1 MASSIYFKQ
10 GLSLLFFIRETEMLD
25 NTKIKSL
32 LQQAKKE
39 AFLMGFLPPEKVN
52 IEISAAV
59 ETACWS
65 FIPPHRIVVGN
76 VSHNSK
82 KSEGYIQSL
91 LWHELSHARW
101 TERDMKEVDV
111 KLYNCRVPFKLYNL
125 FEDARIEHLFRDETG
140 KKFNWIQDIPNKE
153 ATTPVEIFYSFVNN
167 EGVYTK
173 EGANSFGDTIEL
185 RLLYVGKGSSNKNTI
200 FSINNKGEYDY
211 NHIKTLLKSCGY
223 ELGGVFYT
231 PGASVAKSNIIEDS
245 MIKSKA
251 AKAHGGVNVTTPDGK
266 FVELVSYETKDNSKS
281 LGRNRIRIL
290 SVNLAGSM
298 DATFDKV
305 ADYYK
310 RACNAQNSME
320 IIDICAEWLKEFPES
335 YRDEL
340 LNNYEQG
347 SRGRGKSKGDLISP
361 EDMENIAGES
371 ISGDENGKSLEEEA
385 VEMLSKGSLEGLGT
399 LYGSPETFDE
409 TRLNRLTQLFKGII
423 KRGMVKYNSIVPSKR
438 LNIRNYTLGSDKI
451 FKKTQYENGKSEKLS
466 VILDCSGSMSG
477 SHLYAGKEFLII
489 VNRLAKQG
497 LIRGNIILT
506 ESLKQVLLPMPVDEK
521 IIHSIRTGGGEGF
534 KTTIKKYGKVLQES
548 EKVFI
553 FTDGEIGD
561 EPDSDYNRKLG
572 IKTYGLYVGETDQTE
587 QLRRY
592 FDEAISKTS
601 LEDVINELL
610 KIVK

>member
-1 MASSIYFKQ
+1 MND
-10 GLSLLFFIRETEMLD
+10 E
-25 NTKIKSL
+25 KIKEIL
-32 LQQAKKE
+32 KKAKTDAFFMDMLPKE
-39 AFLMGFLPPEKVN
+39 QVN

-76 VSHNSK
+76 VTHNFKRSDN
-82 KSEGYIQSL
+82 YIQSL

-101 TERDMKEVDV
+101 TERDMKKVNI
-111 KLYNCRVPFKLYNL
+111 KLNNCRVPFKLYNL
-125 FEDARIEHLFRDETG
+125 FEDARIEHLFREETG

-167 EGVYTK
+167 EGVCKK
-173 EGANSFGDTIEL
+173 EETNSFGDTIEI

-223 ELGGVFYT
+223 ELGVVFYT

-245 MIKSKA
+245 MIKSKT

-281 LGRNRIRIL
+281 LGRNRIRVL

-298 DATFDKV
+298 DATFNKV
-305 ADYYK
+305 VEFYHK
-310 RACNAQNSME
+310 ACNAQNSME
-320 IIDICAEWLKEFPES
+320 IIDICDEWLKEFPES

-347 SRGRGKSKGDLISP
+347 PKGKGKGKGDLMSP
-361 EDMENIAGES
+361 EEMES
-371 ISGDENGKSLEEEA
+371 ISGQGIYGDENGKSLEEEA
-385 VEMLSKGSLEGLGT
+385 TESLSKGSKEGLGT
-399 LYGSPETFDE
+399 LYGSPETFNE
-409 TRLNRLTQLFKGII
+409 TRLNKLTQLFKGII
-423 KRGMVKYNSIVPSKR
+423 KRGMIKYNSIIPSKK

-489 VNRLAKQG
+489 INRLAKQG
-497 LIRGNIILT
+497 LVRGNIILT

-534 KTTIKKYGKVLQES
+534 KTTIKKYGKILQES

-561 EPDSDYNRKLG
+561 VPDSDYNRKLG
-572 IKTYGLYVGETDQTE
+572 IKTYGLYVGNSDQTE
-587 QLRRY
+587 QLKKF
-592 FDEAISKTS
+592 FDEAISKTT

-610 KIVK
+610 KIIK

>member
-1 MASSIYFKQ
+1 MND
-10 GLSLLFFIRETEMLD
+10 E
-25 NTKIKSL
+25 KIKEIL
-32 LQQAKKE
+32 RKAKTDAFFMDMLPKE
-39 AFLMGFLPPEKVN
+39 QVD

-76 VSHNSK
+76 VTHNSK
-82 KSEGYIQSL
+82 RSESYIQSL

-101 TERDMKEVDV
+101 TERDMKKVNI
-111 KLYNCRVPFKLYNL
+111 KLNTCRVPFKLYNL
-125 FEDARIEHLFRDETG
+125 FEDARIEHLFREETG
-140 KKFNWIQDIPNKE
+140 KKFNWIQDIPNRE

-167 EGVYTK
+167 EGVYQK

-185 RLLYVGKGSSNKNTI
+185 RLLYVGKGNASKNTF
-200 FSINNKGEYDY
+200 FSINNTGEYDY
-211 NHIKTLLKSCGY
+211 NHIKALLKNCGY
-223 ELGGVFYT
+223 DLGI
-231 PGASVAKSNIIEDS
+231 SVYYIPKSSIVKSHVLEDS

-251 AKAHGGVNVTTPDGK
+251 AKAHGGIQISTPNGGETI
-266 FVELVSYETKDNSKS
+266 ELVSYESKDNPNP
-281 LGRNRIRIL
+281 LGRNRTRVL

-298 DATFDKV
+298 EASFDKV
-305 ADYYK
+305 VEYYN
-310 RACNAQNSME
+310 RACRAQNSME
-320 IIDICAEWLKEFPES
+320 IIDICAEWLKDFPES

-340 LNNYEQG
+340 LNNYEQSHSKG
-347 SRGRGKSKGDLISP
+347 KGKGKSDLMSP
-361 EDMENIAGES
+361 EEMES
-371 ISGDENGKSLEEEA
+371 ISGQSIYGDENGKSLEEEA
-385 VEMLSKGSLEGLGT
+385 TEILSKGSIEGLGT
-399 LYGSPETFDE
+399 LYGSPATFNE
-409 TRLNRLTQLFKGII
+409 TRLNKLTQLFKGII
-423 KRGMVKYNSIVPSKR
+423 KRGMIKYNSIIPSKK

-489 VNRLAKQG
+489 INRLAKQG
-497 LIRGNIILT
+497 LVRGNIILT

-534 KTTIKKYGKVLQES
+534 KTTIKKYGKILQES
-548 EKVFI
+548 GKVFI

-561 EPDSDYNRKLG
+561 VPDSDYNRKLG

-587 QLRRY
+587 QLKKF
-592 FDEAISKTS
+592 FDEAISKTT

-610 KIVK
+610 KIIK

>member
-1 MASSIYFKQ
+1 MND
-10 GLSLLFFIRETEMLD
+10 E
-25 NTKIKSL
+25 KIKEIL
-32 LQQAKKE
+32 KKAKTDAFFMDMLPKE
-39 AFLMGFLPPEKVN
+39 QVD

-76 VSHNSK
+76 VTHNSK
-82 KSEGYIQSL
+82 RSDNYIQSL

-101 TERDMKEVDV
+101 TERDFEKKKRVLMDK
-111 KLYNCRVPFKLYNL
+111 KVPFKLYNL
-125 FEDARIEHLFRDETG
+125 FEDARIEHLFREETG

-173 EGANSFGDTIEL
+173 EGANSFGDTIEI
-185 RLLYVGKGSSNKNTI
+185 RLLYVGKGRSNKNTI

-281 LGRNRIRIL
+281 LGRNRIRVL

-298 DATFDKV
+298 DATFNKV
-305 ADYYK
+305 VEFYHK
-310 RACNAQNSME
+310 ACNAQNSME
-320 IIDICAEWLKEFPES
+320 IIDICDEWLKEFPES

-347 SRGRGKSKGDLISP
+347 PKGKGKGKGDLMSP
-361 EDMENIAGES
+361 EEMES
-371 ISGDENGKSLEEEA
+371 ISGQGIYGDENGKSLEEEA
-385 VEMLSKGSLEGLGT
+385 TESLSKGSKEGLGT
-399 LYGSPETFDE
+399 LYGSPETFNE
-409 TRLNRLTQLFKGII
+409 TRLNKLTQLFKGII
-423 KRGMVKYNSIVPSKR
+423 KRGMIKYNSIIPSKK

-489 VNRLAKQG
+489 INRLAKQG

-534 KTTIKKYGKVLQES
+534 KTTIKKYGKILQES

-561 EPDSDYNRKLG
+561 VPDSDYNRKLG

-587 QLRRY
+587 QLKKF
-592 FDEAISKTS
+592 FDEAISKTT

-610 KIVK
+610 KIIK

>member
-1 MASSIYFKQ
+1 MNN
-10 GLSLLFFIRETEMLD
+10 E
-25 NTKIKSL
+25 KIKEIL
-32 LQQAKKE
+32 KKAKTDAFFMDMLPKE
-39 AFLMGFLPPEKVN
+39 QVD
-52 IEISAAV
+52 IEISTAV

-76 VSHNSK
+76 VTHNSK
-82 KSEGYIQSL
+82 RSDNYIQSL

-101 TERDMKEVDV
+101 TERDFEKKKRVLMDK
-111 KLYNCRVPFKLYNL
+111 KVPFKLYNL
-125 FEDARIEHLFRDETG
+125 FEDARIEHLFREKTG

-167 EGVYTK
+167 EGVCKK
-173 EGANSFGDTIEL
+173 EETNSFGDTIEI
-185 RLLYVGKGSSNKNTI
+185 RLLYVGQGAKTENTY
-200 FSINNKGEYDY
+200 FSINNNGEYSY
-211 NHIKTLLKSCGY
+211 KEIESLLKNSEY
-223 ELGGVFYT
+223 EMNGVFCI
-231 PGASVAKSNIIEDS
+231 PFASTAKSHVVEDS
-245 MIKSKA
+245 LIKSKA
-251 AKAHGGVNVTTPDGK
+251 KKAHGGVIIYSKGTRVD
-266 FVELVSYETKDNSKS
+266 LVSYESKKNPNP
-281 LGRNRIRIL
+281 LYEKRIKVL

-298 DATFDKV
+298 DATFNKV
-305 ADYYK
+305 VEYYN

-320 IIDICAEWLKEFPES
+320 IIDICDEWLKDFPES

-347 SRGRGKSKGDLISP
+347 PKGRGTGKGDLMSP
-361 EDMENIAGES
+361 EEMES
-371 ISGDENGKSLEEEA
+371 ISGQSIYGDENGKSLEEEA
-385 VEMLSKGSLEGLGT
+385 TEILSKGSKEGLGT
-399 LYGSPETFDE
+399 LYGNPETFDE
-409 TRLNRLTQLFKGII
+409 TRLNKLTQLFKGII
-423 KRGMVKYNSIVPSKR
+423 KRGMIKYNSIIPSKK

-489 VNRLAKQG
+489 INRLAKQG
-497 LIRGNIILT
+497 LVRGNIILT

-534 KTTIKKYGKVLQES
+534 KTTIKKYGKILQES

-561 EPDSDYNRKLG
+561 EPDADYNSKLG
-572 IKTYGLYVGETDQTE
+572 IKTYGLYVGEKDQTA
-587 QLRRY
+587 QLKN
-592 FDEAISKTS
+592 FFNEAISKTS

-610 KIVK
+610 KIIK

>member
-1 MASSIYFKQ
+1 MNN
-10 GLSLLFFIRETEMLD
+10 E
-25 NTKIKSL
+25 KIKEIL
-32 LQQAKKE
+32 RKAKTDAFFMNMLPKE
-39 AFLMGFLPPEKVN
+39 QVN

-76 VSHNSK
+76 VTHNFKRSDN
-82 KSEGYIQSL
+82 YIQSL

-101 TERDMKEVDV
+101 TERDMKKVNI
-111 KLYNCRVPFKLYNL
+111 KLNNCRVPFKLYNL
-125 FEDARIEHLFRDETG
+125 FEDARIEHLFRKLTG

-167 EGVYTK
+167 EGVCKK
-173 EGANSFGDTIEL
+173 EETNSFGDTIEI

-223 ELGGVFYT
+223 ELGVVFYT

-281 LGRNRIRIL
+281 LGRNRIRVL

-298 DATFDKV
+298 DATFNKV
-305 ADYYK
+305 VEFYHK
-310 RACNAQNSME
+310 TCNAQNSME
-320 IIDICAEWLKEFPES
+320 IIDICDEWLKEFPES

-347 SRGRGKSKGDLISP
+347 PKGKGKGKGDLMSP
-361 EDMENIAGES
+361 EEMES
-371 ISGDENGKSLEEEA
+371 ISGQGIYGDENGKSLEEEA
-385 VEMLSKGSLEGLGT
+385 TESLSKGSKEGLGT

-409 TRLNRLTQLFKGII
+409 TRLNKLTQLFKGII
-423 KRGMVKYNSIVPSKR
+423 KRGMIKYNSIIPSKK

-451 FKKTQYENGKSEKLS
+451 FKKSQYDNGKSEKLS

-489 VNRLAKQG
+489 INRLAKQG

-521 IIHSIRTGGGEGF
+521 IIHAIRTGGGEGF
-534 KTTIKKYGKVLQES
+534 KTTIKKYGKILQES
-548 EKVFI
+548 GKVFV
-553 FTDGEIGD
+553 FTDGEIG
-561 EPDSDYNRKLG
+561 SDYNRKLS

-587 QLRRY
+587 QLKKF
-592 FDEAISKTS
+592 FDEAISKTT

-610 KIVK
+610 KLVK

>member
-1 MASSIYFKQ
+1 MNN
-10 GLSLLFFIRETEMLD
+10 E
-25 NTKIKSL
+25 KIKEIL
-32 LQQAKKE
+32 KKAKTE
-39 AFLMGFLPPEKVN
+39 AFLMGFLPSERVN

-76 VSHNSK
+76 EIYHSK
-82 KSEGYIQSL
+82 RSDNFIQSL
-91 LWHELSHARW
+91 LLHELSHARW
-101 TERDMKEVDV
+101 TERDMKKVNI
-111 KLYNCRVPFKLYNL
+111 KLNNCRVPFKLYNL
-125 FEDARIEHLFRDETG
+125 FEDARIEHLFREETG
-140 KKFNWIQDIPNKE
+140 KKFNWIQDIPNRE

-167 EGVYTK
+167 EGVCKK
-173 EGANSFGDTIEL
+173 EETNSFDDTIEI

-223 ELGGVFYT
+223 ELGVVFYS

-251 AKAHGGVNVTTPDGK
+251 AKAHGGVNVNTPDGK

-281 LGRNRIRIL
+281 LGRNRIRVL

-298 DATFDKV
+298 DATFNKV
-305 ADYYK
+305 VEFYHK
-310 RACNAQNSME
+310 ACNAQNSME
-320 IIDICAEWLKEFPES
+320 IIDICDEWLKEFPES

-347 SRGRGKSKGDLISP
+347 PKGKGKGKGDLMSP
-361 EDMENIAGES
+361 EEMES
-371 ISGDENGKSLEEEA
+371 ISGQGIYGDENGKSLEEEA
-385 VEMLSKGSLEGLGT
+385 TESLSKGSKEGLGT
-399 LYGSPETFDE
+399 LYGSPETFNE
-409 TRLNRLTQLFKGII
+409 TRLNKLTQLFKGII
-423 KRGMVKYNSIVPSKR
+423 KRGMIKYNSIIPSKK

-489 VNRLAKQG
+489 INRLAKQG
-497 LIRGNIILT
+497 LVRGNIILT

-561 EPDSDYNRKLG
+561 IPDSDYNRKLG
-572 IKTYGLYVGETDQTE
+572 IKTYGLYVGDSDQTE
-587 QLRRY
+587 QLRKY
-592 FDEAISKTS
+592 FDEAISKTT

-610 KIVK
+610 KIIK

>member
-1 MASSIYFKQ
+1 MNN
-10 GLSLLFFIRETEMLD
+10 E
-25 NTKIKSL
+25 KIKEIL
-32 LQQAKKE
+32 KKAKTDAFFMDMLPKE
-39 AFLMGFLPPEKVN
+39 QIN

-76 VSHNSK
+76 VTHNFKRSDN
-82 KSEGYIQSL
+82 YIQSL

-101 TERDMKEVDV
+101 TERDMKKVNI
-111 KLYNCRVPFKLYNL
+111 KLNNCRVPFKLYNL
-125 FEDARIEHLFRDETG
+125 FEDARIEHLFREETG

-167 EGVYTK
+167 EGVCKK
-173 EGANSFGDTIEL
+173 EETNSFGDTIEI

-200 FSINNKGEYDY
+200 FSINNKGGYDY

-223 ELGGVFYT
+223 ELGCVFYT
-231 PGASVAKSNIIEDS
+231 PGASVVKSNIIEDS

-281 LGRNRIRIL
+281 LGRNRIRVL

-298 DATFDKV
+298 EATFNKV
-305 ADYYK
+305 VEYYN

-320 IIDICAEWLKEFPES
+320 IIDICAEWLKDFPES

-347 SRGRGKSKGDLISP
+347 PKGRGIGKGDLMSP
-361 EDMENIAGES
+361 EEMES
-371 ISGDENGKSLEEEA
+371 ISGQSIYGDENGKSLEEEA
-385 VEMLSKGSLEGLGT
+385 TEILSKGSKEGLGT
-399 LYGSPETFDE
+399 LYGNPETFDE
-409 TRLNRLTQLFKGII
+409 TRLNKLTQLFKGII
-423 KRGMVKYNSIVPSKR
+423 KRGMIKYNSIIPSKK

-489 VNRLAKQG
+489 INRLAKQG
-497 LIRGNIILT
+497 LVRGNIILT

-534 KTTIKKYGKVLQES
+534 KTTIKKYGKILQES

-561 EPDSDYNRKLG
+561 VPDSDYNRKLG
-572 IKTYGLYVGETDQTE
+572 IKTYGLYVGNSDQTE
-587 QLRRY
+587 QLRKY

-610 KIVK
+610 KIIK

>member
-1 MASSIYFKQ
+1 MNN
-10 GLSLLFFIRETEMLD
+10 E
-25 NTKIKSL
+25 KIKEIL
-32 LQQAKKE
+32 RKAKTDAFFMNMLPKE
-39 AFLMGFLPPEKVN
+39 QVD
-52 IEISAAV
+52 ITVSTAV

-76 VSHNSK
+76 VTHNSK
-82 KSEGYIQSL
+82 RSDNYIQSL

-101 TERDMKEVDV
+101 TERDFEKKKRVLMDK
-111 KLYNCRVPFKLYNL
+111 KVPFKLYNL
-125 FEDARIEHLFRDETG
+125 FEDARIEHLFREKTG

-167 EGVYTK
+167 EGVCKK
-173 EGANSFGDTIEL
+173 EETNSFGDTIEI
-185 RLLYVGKGSSNKNTI
+185 RLLYVGQGAKTENTY
-200 FSINNKGEYDY
+200 FSINNNGEYSY
-211 NHIKTLLKSCGY
+211 KEIESLLKNSEY
-223 ELGGVFYT
+223 EMNGVFCI
-231 PGASVAKSNIIEDS
+231 PFASTAKSHVVEDS
-245 MIKSKA
+245 LIKSKA
-251 AKAHGGVNVTTPDGK
+251 KKAHGGVIIYSKGTRVD
-266 FVELVSYETKDNSKS
+266 LVSYESKDNPNP
-281 LGRNRIRIL
+281 LGRNRTRVL
-290 SVNLAGSM
+290 SVNLADSM
-298 DATFDKV
+298 DATFNKV
-305 ADYYK
+305 VEYYN
-310 RACNAQNSME
+310 RACKAQNSME
-320 IIDICAEWLKEFPES
+320 IIDICAEWLKDFPES

-347 SRGRGKSKGDLISP
+347 PKGRGTGKGDLMSP
-361 EDMENIAGES
+361 EEMES
-371 ISGDENGKSLEEEA
+371 ISGQSIYGDENGKSLEEEA
-385 VEMLSKGSLEGLGT
+385 TEILSKGSKEGLGT
-399 LYGSPETFDE
+399 LYGNPETFDE
-409 TRLNRLTQLFKGII
+409 IRLNKLTQLFKGII
-423 KRGMVKYNSIVPSKR
+423 KRGMIKYNSIIPSKK

-489 VNRLAKQG
+489 INRLAKQG

-534 KTTIKKYGKVLQES
+534 KTTIKKYGKILQES

-561 EPDSDYNRKLG
+561 VLDSDYNRKLG
-572 IKTYGLYVGETDQTE
+572 IKTYGLYVGNSDQTE
-587 QLRRY
+587 QLRKY

-610 KIVK
+610 KIIK

>member
-1 MASSIYFKQ
+1 MND
-10 GLSLLFFIRETEMLD
+10 E
-25 NTKIKSL
+25 KIKEIL
-32 LQQAKKE
+32 RKAKTDAFFMDMLPKE
-39 AFLMGFLPPEKVN
+39 QVN

-76 VSHNSK
+76 VTHNFKRSDN
-82 KSEGYIQSL
+82 YIQSL

-101 TERDMKEVDV
+101 TERDMKKVNI
-111 KLYNCRVPFKLYNL
+111 KLNNCRVPFKLYNL
-125 FEDARIEHLFRDETG
+125 FEDARIEHLFREETG
-140 KKFNWIQDIPNKE
+140 KKFNWIQDIPNRE

-167 EGVYTK
+167 EGVCKK
-173 EGANSFGDTIEL
+173 EETNSFDDTIEI

-223 ELGGVFYT
+223 ELGVVFYS

-251 AKAHGGVNVTTPDGK
+251 AKAHGGVNVNTPDGK
-266 FVELVSYETKDNSKS
+266 FVELVSYESKDNSEP
-281 LGRNRIRIL
+281 LGRNRIRVL

-298 DATFDKV
+298 DATFNKV
-305 ADYYK
+305 VEFYHK
-310 RACNAQNSME
+310 ACNAQNSME
-320 IIDICAEWLKEFPES
+320 IIDICDEWLKEFPES

-347 SRGRGKSKGDLISP
+347 PKGKGKGKSDLMSP
-361 EDMENIAGES
+361 EEMES
-371 ISGDENGKSLEEEA
+371 ISGQSIYGDENGKSLEEEA
-385 VEMLSKGSLEGLGT
+385 TESLSKGSKEGLGT
-399 LYGSPETFDE
+399 LYGSPEAFNE
-409 TRLNRLTQLFKGII
+409 TRLNKLTQLFKGII
-423 KRGMVKYNSIVPSKR
+423 KRGMIKYNSIIPSKK

-489 VNRLAKQG
+489 INRLAKQG
-497 LIRGNIILT
+497 LVRGNIILT

-561 EPDSDYNRKLG
+561 IPDSDYNRKLG
-572 IKTYGLYVGETDQTE
+572 IKTYGLYVGDSDQTE
-587 QLRRY
+587 QLRKY
-592 FDEAISKTS
+592 FDEAISKTT

-610 KIVK
+610 KIIK

>member
-1 MASSIYFKQ
+1 MNN
-10 GLSLLFFIRETEMLD
+10 E
-25 NTKIKSL
+25 KIKEIL
-32 LQQAKKE
+32 RKAKTDAFFMNMLPKE
-39 AFLMGFLPPEKVN
+39 QVN

-76 VSHNSK
+76 VTHNFKRSDN
-82 KSEGYIQSL
+82 YIQSL

-101 TERDMKEVDV
+101 TERDMKKVNI
-111 KLYNCRVPFKLYNL
+111 KLNNCRVPFKLYNL
-125 FEDARIEHLFRDETG
+125 FEDARIEHLFRKLTG

-167 EGVYTK
+167 EGVCKK
-173 EGANSFGDTIEL
+173 EETNSFGDTIEI

-223 ELGGVFYT
+223 ELGVVFYT
-231 PGASVAKSNIIEDS
+231 PGASVGKSNIIEDS

-281 LGRNRIRIL
+281 LGRNRIRVL

-298 DATFDKV
+298 DATFNKV
-305 ADYYK
+305 VEFYHK
-310 RACNAQNSME
+310 TCNAQNSME
-320 IIDICAEWLKEFPES
+320 IIDICDEWLKEFPES

-347 SRGRGKSKGDLISP
+347 PKGKGKGKGDLMSP
-361 EDMENIAGES
+361 EEMES
-371 ISGDENGKSLEEEA
+371 ISGQGIYGDENGKSLEEEA
-385 VEMLSKGSLEGLGT
+385 TESLSKGSKEGLGT

-409 TRLNRLTQLFKGII
+409 TRLNKLTQLFKGII
-423 KRGMVKYNSIVPSKR
+423 KRGMIKYNSIIPSKK

-451 FKKTQYENGKSEKLS
+451 FKKSQYDNGKSEKLS

-489 VNRLAKQG
+489 INRLAKQG

-521 IIHSIRTGGGEGF
+521 IIHAIRTGGGEGF
-534 KTTIKKYGKVLQES
+534 KTTIKKYGKILQES
-548 EKVFI
+548 GKVFV
-553 FTDGEIGD
+553 FTDGEIG
-561 EPDSDYNRKLG
+561 SDYNRKLS

-587 QLRRY
+587 QLKKF
-592 FDEAISKTS
+592 FDEAISKTT

-610 KIVK
+610 KLVK

>member
-1 MASSIYFKQ
+1 MND
-10 GLSLLFFIRETEMLD
+10 E
-25 NTKIKSL
+25 KIKEIL
-32 LQQAKKE
+32 KKAKTDAFFMDMLPKE
-39 AFLMGFLPPEKVN
+39 QVN

-76 VSHNSK
+76 VTHNSK
-82 KSEGYIQSL
+82 RSDNYIQSL

-101 TERDMKEVDV
+101 TERDMKKVNI
-111 KLYNCRVPFKLYNL
+111 KLNNCRVPFKLYNL
-125 FEDARIEHLFRDETG
+125 FEDARIEHLFREETG

-167 EGVYTK
+167 EGVCKK
-173 EGANSFGDTIEL
+173 EETNSFGDIIEI

-200 FSINNKGEYDY
+200 FSINNKGEYNY

-251 AKAHGGVNVTTPDGK
+251 AKAHGGVNVTIPDGK

-281 LGRNRIRIL
+281 LGRNRIRVL

-298 DATFDKV
+298 DATFNKV
-305 ADYYK
+305 VEFYHK
-310 RACNAQNSME
+310 ACNAQNSME
-320 IIDICAEWLKEFPES
+320 IIDICDEWLKEFPES

-347 SRGRGKSKGDLISP
+347 PKGKGKGKGDLMSP
-361 EDMENIAGES
+361 EEMES
-371 ISGDENGKSLEEEA
+371 ISGQGIYGDENGKSLEEEA
-385 VEMLSKGSLEGLGT
+385 TESLSKGSKEGLGT

-409 TRLNRLTQLFKGII
+409 TRLNKLTQLFKGII
-423 KRGMVKYNSIVPSKR
+423 KRGMIKYNSIIPSKK

-489 VNRLAKQG
+489 INRLAKQG
-497 LIRGNIILT
+497 LVRGNIILT

-561 EPDSDYNRKLG
+561 IPDSDYNRKLG

-587 QLRRY
+587 QLRKY
-592 FDEAISKTS
+592 FDEAISKTT

>member
-1 MASSIYFKQ
+1 MNN
-10 GLSLLFFIRETEMLD
+10 E
-25 NTKIKSL
+25 KIKEIL
-32 LQQAKKE
+32 KKAKTDAFFMDMLPKE
-39 AFLMGFLPPEKVN
+39 QVN

-76 VSHNSK
+76 ESYHSNRSDNF
-82 KSEGYIQSL
+82 IQSL
-91 LWHELSHARW
+91 LWHELSHAKW
-101 TERDMKEVDV
+101 TERDFEKINKELWD
-111 KLYNCRVPFKLYNL
+111 KKVPFKLYNL
-125 FEDARIEHLFRDETG
+125 FEDARIEHLFREETG
-140 KKFNWIQDIPNKE
+140 IRFDWIKDIPNKE

-167 EGVYTK
+167 EGVYEK

-185 RLLYVGKGSSNKNTI
+185 RLLHVGPGAREANTY
-200 FSINNKGEYDY
+200 FSINNQGKFSYAQIDV
-211 NHIKTLLKSCGY
+211 LLKNTEYEMTDGISCK
-223 ELGGVFYT
+223 
-231 PGASVAKSNIIEDS
+231 PSASTTKSRVLEDS
-245 MIKSKA
+245 FIKSKA
-251 AKAHGGVNVTTPDGK
+251 TKPHGSVTFYRKGQRID
-266 FVELVSYETKDNSKS
+266 LVSYETKDNSKS
-281 LGRNRIRIL
+281 LGRNRTKVL
-290 SVNLAGSM
+290 SINLAGSI
-298 DATFDKV
+298 DATFNKV
-305 ADYYK
+305 IEYYN

-347 SRGRGKSKGDLISP
+347 PKGKGKGKGDLMSP
-361 EDMENIAGES
+361 EDMENISGES
-371 ISGDENGKSLEEEA
+371 ISSDENGKSLEEEA
-385 VEMLSKGSLEGLGT
+385 TEILSKGSKEGLGT

-409 TRLNRLTQLFKGII
+409 TRLNKLTQLFKGII
-423 KRGMVKYNSIVPSKR
+423 KRGMIKYNSIIPSKK

-451 FKKTQYENGKSEKLS
+451 FKKSQYDNGKSEKLS

-489 VNRLAKQG
+489 INRLAKQG

-506 ESLKQVLLPMPVDEK
+506 ESLEQVLLPMPVDEK

-534 KTTIKKYGKVLQES
+534 KTTIKKYGKILQES
-548 EKVFI
+548 GKVFV

-561 EPDSDYNRKLG
+561 IPDSDYNRKLS

-587 QLRRY
+587 QLKKF
-592 FDEAISKTS
+592 FDEAISNRT

-610 KIVK
+610 KIIK

>member
-1 MASSIYFKQ
+1 MNN
-10 GLSLLFFIRETEMLD
+10 E
-25 NTKIKSL
+25 KIKEIL
-32 LQQAKKE
+32 KKAKTDAFFMDMLPKE
-39 AFLMGFLPPEKVN
+39 QVN

-76 VSHNSK
+76 VTHNFKRSDN
-82 KSEGYIQSL
+82 YIQSL

-101 TERDMKEVDV
+101 TERDMKKVNI
-111 KLYNCRVPFKLYNL
+111 KLNNCRVPFKLYNL
-125 FEDARIEHLFRDETG
+125 FEDARIEHLFRENTR
-140 KKFNWIQDIPNKE
+140 KRFNWIQDIPNKE

-167 EGVYTK
+167 EGVCKK
-173 EGANSFGDTIEL
+173 EETNSFGDTIDI
-185 RLLYVGKGSSNKNTI
+185 RLLYVGQGAKTENTY
-200 FSINNKGEYDY
+200 FSINNNGEYSY
-211 NHIKTLLKSCGY
+211 KEIESLLKNSEY
-223 ELGGVFYT
+223 EMNGVFCI
-231 PGASVAKSNIIEDS
+231 PFASTAKSHVVEDS
-245 MIKSKA
+245 LIKSKA
-251 AKAHGGVNVTTPDGK
+251 KKAHGGVIIYSKGTRVD
-266 FVELVSYETKDNSKS
+266 LVSYESKKNPNP
-281 LGRNRIRIL
+281 LYEKRIKVL

-298 DATFDKV
+298 EATFNKV
-305 ADYYK
+305 VEYYN

-320 IIDICAEWLKEFPES
+320 IIDICAEWLKDFPES

-347 SRGRGKSKGDLISP
+347 PKGRGIGKGDLMSP
-361 EDMENIAGES
+361 EEMES
-371 ISGDENGKSLEEEA
+371 ISGQSIYGDENGKSLEEEA
-385 VEMLSKGSLEGLGT
+385 TEILSKGSKEGLGT
-399 LYGSPETFDE
+399 LYGNPETFDE
-409 TRLNRLTQLFKGII
+409 TRLNKLTQLFKGII
-423 KRGMVKYNSIVPSKR
+423 KRGMIKYNSIIPSKK

-489 VNRLAKQG
+489 INRLAKQG
-497 LIRGNIILT
+497 LVRGNIILT

-534 KTTIKKYGKVLQES
+534 KTTIKKYGKILQES

-561 EPDSDYNRKLG
+561 VPDSDYNRKLG
-572 IKTYGLYVGETDQTE
+572 IKTYGLYVGDSDQTE
-587 QLRRY
+587 QLRKY
-592 FDEAISKTS
+592 FDEAISKTT

-610 KIVK
+610 KIIK

>member
-1 MASSIYFKQ
+1 MNN
-10 GLSLLFFIRETEMLD
+10 E
-25 NTKIKSL
+25 KIKEIL
-32 LQQAKKE
+32 KKAKTE
-39 AFLMGFLPPEKVN
+39 AFLMGFLPSERVN

-76 VSHNSK
+76 EIYHSK
-82 KSEGYIQSL
+82 RSDNFIQSL
-91 LWHELSHARW
+91 LLHELSHARW
-101 TERDMKEVDV
+101 TERDMKKVNI
-111 KLYNCRVPFKLYNL
+111 KLNNCRVPFKLYNL
-125 FEDARIEHLFRDETG
+125 FEDARIEHLFREETG

-167 EGVYTK
+167 EGVCKK
-173 EGANSFGDTIEL
+173 EETNSFGDTIEI

-223 ELGGVFYT
+223 ELGGVFYS

-281 LGRNRIRIL
+281 LGRNRIRVL

-298 DATFDKV
+298 DATFNKV
-305 ADYYK
+305 VEFYHK
-310 RACNAQNSME
+310 ACNAQNSME
-320 IIDICAEWLKEFPES
+320 IIDICDEWLKEFPES

-347 SRGRGKSKGDLISP
+347 PKGKGKGKGDLMSP
-361 EDMENIAGES
+361 EEMES
-371 ISGDENGKSLEEEA
+371 ISGQGIYGDENGKSLEEEA
-385 VEMLSKGSLEGLGT
+385 TESLSKGSKEGLGT
-399 LYGSPETFDE
+399 LYGSPETFNE
-409 TRLNRLTQLFKGII
+409 TRLNKLTQLFKGII
-423 KRGMVKYNSIVPSKR
+423 KRGMIKYNSIIPSKK

-489 VNRLAKQG
+489 INRLAKQG
-497 LIRGNIILT
+497 LVRGNIILT

-561 EPDSDYNRKLG
+561 VPDSDYNRKLG
-572 IKTYGLYVGETDQTE
+572 IKTYGLYVGDSDQTE
-587 QLRRY
+587 QLRKY
-592 FDEAISKTS
+592 FDEAISKTT

-610 KIVK
+610 KIIK

>member
-1 MASSIYFKQ
+1 MNN
-10 GLSLLFFIRETEMLD
+10 E
-25 NTKIKSL
+25 KIKEIL
-32 LQQAKKE
+32 RKAKTDAFFMDMLPKE
-39 AFLMGFLPPEKVN
+39 QVN

-76 VSHNSK
+76 VTHNFKRSDN
-82 KSEGYIQSL
+82 YIQSL

-101 TERDMKEVDV
+101 TERDMKKVNI
-111 KLYNCRVPFKLYNL
+111 KLNNCRVPFKLYNL
-125 FEDARIEHLFRDETG
+125 FEDARIEHLFREETG

-167 EGVYTK
+167 EGVCKK
-173 EGANSFGDTIEL
+173 EETNSFGDTIEI
-185 RLLYVGKGSSNKNTI
+185 RLLYAGKGRSNKNTI

-281 LGRNRIRIL
+281 LGRNRIRVL

-298 DATFDKV
+298 DATFNKV
-305 ADYYK
+305 VEFYHK
-310 RACNAQNSME
+310 ACNAQNSME
-320 IIDICAEWLKEFPES
+320 IIDICDEWLKEFPES

-347 SRGRGKSKGDLISP
+347 PKGKGKGKSDLMSP
-361 EDMENIAGES
+361 EDMENIAGEG
-371 ISGDENGKSLEEEA
+371 ISGDENDKSLEEATER
-385 VEMLSKGSLEGLGT
+385 LSKGSKEGLGN

-409 TRLNRLTQLFKGII
+409 TRLNKLTQLFKGII
-423 KRGMVKYNSIVPSKR
+423 KRGMIKYNSIIPSKK

-489 VNRLAKQG
+489 INRLAKQG

-506 ESLKQVLLPMPVDEK
+506 ESLKQILLPMPVDEK

-534 KTTIKKYGKVLQES
+534 KTTIKKYGKILQES
-548 EKVFI
+548 EKIFI

-561 EPDSDYNRKLG
+561 VPDSDYNRKLG
-572 IKTYGLYVGETDQTE
+572 IKTYGLYVGEKDQTA
-587 QLRRY
+587 QLKN
-592 FDEAISKTS
+592 FFNEAISKTS

-610 KIVK
+610 KIIK

>member
-1 MASSIYFKQ
+1 MND
-10 GLSLLFFIRETEMLD
+10 E
-25 NTKIKSL
+25 KIKEIL
-32 LQQAKKE
+32 RKAKTDAFFMDMLPKE
-39 AFLMGFLPPEKVN
+39 QVN

-76 VSHNSK
+76 VTHNSK
-82 KSEGYIQSL
+82 RSDNYIQSL

-101 TERDMKEVDV
+101 TERNFEKKNRVLMDK
-111 KLYNCRVPFKLYNL
+111 RVPFKLYNL
-125 FEDARIEHLFRDETG
+125 FEDARIEHLFREETG
-140 KKFNWIQDIPNKE
+140 KKFNWIQDIPNRE

-167 EGVYTK
+167 EGVCKK
-173 EGANSFGDTIEL
+173 EETNSFGDTIEI
-185 RLLYVGKGSSNKNTI
+185 RLLYVGKGRSNKNTI
-200 FSINNKGEYDY
+200 FSINNKGEYNY
-211 NHIKTLLKSCGY
+211 NYIKTLLESYGY
-223 ELGGVFYT
+223 EVGGVFYS

-266 FVELVSYETKDNSKS
+266 FVELVSYESKDNSEP
-281 LGRNRIRIL
+281 LGRNRIRVL

-298 DATFDKV
+298 DATFNKV
-305 ADYYK
+305 VEFYHK
-310 RACNAQNSME
+310 ACNAQNSME
-320 IIDICAEWLKEFPES
+320 IIDICDEWLKEFPES

-340 LNNYEQG
+340 LNNYEQSHSKG
-347 SRGRGKSKGDLISP
+347 KGKGKSDLMSP
-361 EDMENIAGES
+361 EEMES
-371 ISGDENGKSLEEEA
+371 ISGQGIYGDENGKSLEEEA
-385 VEMLSKGSLEGLGT
+385 TEILSKGSKEGLGT
-399 LYGSPETFDE
+399 LYGSPEAFNE
-409 TRLNRLTQLFKGII
+409 TRLNKLTQLFKGII
-423 KRGMVKYNSIVPSKR
+423 KRGMIKYNSIIPSKK

-489 VNRLAKQG
+489 INRLAKQG
-497 LIRGNIILT
+497 LVRGNIILT

-561 EPDSDYNRKLG
+561 VPDSDYNRKLG
-572 IKTYGLYVGETDQTE
+572 IKTYGLYVGDSDQTE
-587 QLRRY
+587 QLRKY
-592 FDEAISKTS
+592 FDEAISKTT

-610 KIVK
+610 KIIK

>member
-1 MASSIYFKQ
+1 MNN
-10 GLSLLFFIRETEMLD
+10 E
-25 NTKIKSL
+25 KIKEIL
-32 LQQAKKE
+32 KKAKTE
-39 AFLMGFLPPEKVN
+39 AFLMGFLPSERVN

-76 VSHNSK
+76 EIYHSK
-82 KSEGYIQSL
+82 RSDNFIQSL
-91 LWHELSHARW
+91 LLHELSHARW
-101 TERDMKEVDV
+101 TERDMKKVNI
-111 KLYNCRVPFKLYNL
+111 KLNNCRVPFKLYNL
-125 FEDARIEHLFRDETG
+125 FEDARIEHLFREETG
-140 KKFNWIQDIPNKE
+140 KKFNWIQDIPNRE

-167 EGVYTK
+167 EGVCKK
-173 EGANSFGDTIEL
+173 EETNSFDDTIEI

-223 ELGGVFYT
+223 ELGGVFYS

-281 LGRNRIRIL
+281 LGRNRIRVL

-298 DATFDKV
+298 DATFNKV
-305 ADYYK
+305 VEFYHK
-310 RACNAQNSME
+310 ACNAQNSME
-320 IIDICAEWLKEFPES
+320 IIDICDEWLKEFPES

-347 SRGRGKSKGDLISP
+347 PKGKGKGKGDLMSP
-361 EDMENIAGES
+361 EEMES
-371 ISGDENGKSLEEEA
+371 ISGQDIYGDENGKSLEEEA
-385 VEMLSKGSLEGLGT
+385 TESLSKGSKEGLGT
-399 LYGSPETFDE
+399 LYGSPETFNE
-409 TRLNRLTQLFKGII
+409 TRLNKLTQLFKGII
-423 KRGMVKYNSIVPSKR
+423 KRGMIKYNSIIPSKK

-489 VNRLAKQG
+489 INRLAKQG

-534 KTTIKKYGKVLQES
+534 KTTIKKYGKILQES

-561 EPDSDYNRKLG
+561 IPDSDYNRKLG
-572 IKTYGLYVGETDQTE
+572 IKTYGLYVGNSDQTE
-587 QLRRY
+587 QLKKF
-592 FDEAISKTS
+592 FDEAISKTT

-610 KIVK
+610 KIIK

>member
-1 MASSIYFKQ
+1 MNN
-10 GLSLLFFIRETEMLD
+10 E
-25 NTKIKSL
+25 KIKEIL
-32 LQQAKKE
+32 KKAKTDAFFMNMLPKE
-39 AFLMGFLPPEKVN
+39 QVN

-76 VSHNSK
+76 VTHNSK
-82 KSEGYIQSL
+82 RSDNYIQSL

-101 TERDMKEVDV
+101 TERDMKKVNI
-111 KLYNCRVPFKLYNL
+111 KLNTCRVPFKLYNL
-125 FEDARIEHLFRDETG
+125 FEDARIEHLFREETG

-153 ATTPVEIFYSFVNN
+153 ATTPVEIFYSFINN
-167 EGVYTK
+167 EGVCKK
-173 EGANSFGDTIEL
+173 EETNSFGDTIEI
-185 RLLYVGKGSSNKNTI
+185 RLLYAGKGRSNKNTI

-281 LGRNRIRIL
+281 LGRNRIRVL

-298 DATFDKV
+298 DATFNKV
-305 ADYYK
+305 VEFYHK
-310 RACNAQNSME
+310 ACNAQNSME
-320 IIDICAEWLKEFPES
+320 IIDICDEWLKEFPES

-347 SRGRGKSKGDLISP
+347 PKGKGKGKGDLMSP
-361 EDMENIAGES
+361 EEMES
-371 ISGDENGKSLEEEA
+371 ISGQGIYGDENGKSLEEEA
-385 VEMLSKGSLEGLGT
+385 TESLSKGSKEGFGT
-399 LYGSPETFDE
+399 LYGSPEIFDE
-409 TRLNRLTQLFKGII
+409 TRLNKLTQLFKGII
-423 KRGMVKYNSIVPSKR
+423 KRGMIKYNSIIPSKK

-477 SHLYAGKEFLII
+477 SHLYAGKELLII
-489 VNRLAKQG
+489 INRLAKQG

-534 KTTIKKYGKVLQES
+534 KTTIKKYGKILQES
-548 EKVFI
+548 GKVFV

-561 EPDSDYNRKLG
+561 IPDSDYNRKLG
-572 IKTYGLYVGETDQTE
+572 IKTYGLYVGEKDQTA
-587 QLRRY
+587 QLKN
-592 FDEAISKTS
+592 FFNEAISKTS

-610 KIVK
+610 KLVK